1 LWNNGI
7 PTVAQCGEAL
17 NMSARYLSD
26 LLKIETG
33 RSAKDHIHDFII
45 EKAKTSLLGS
55 NTSVSEVAY
64 GLGFEYPQH
73 FAKLFKL
80 KTGLNPTD
88 FRTLN

>member
-1 LWNNGI
+1 MTDKAL
-7 PTVAQCGEAL
+7 PTVAHCGEAL

-45 EKAKTSLLGS
+45 ENAKTLLLGS
-55 NTSVSEVAY
+55 NTSVSEVAFS
-64 GLGFEYPQH
+64 LGFEYPQH

-80 KTGLNPTD
+80 KTGQNPTY

>member
-1 LWNNGI
+1 MVNEGI
-7 PTVAQCGEAL
+7 PTVTQCGEAP

-26 LLKIETG
+26 LLKLETG

-45 EKAKTSLLGS
+45 EKAKTLLLGS
-55 NTSVSEVAY
+55 NTTVSEVAY
-64 GLGFEYPQH
+64 SLVYNYPQH

-88 FRTLN
+88 FIKLN